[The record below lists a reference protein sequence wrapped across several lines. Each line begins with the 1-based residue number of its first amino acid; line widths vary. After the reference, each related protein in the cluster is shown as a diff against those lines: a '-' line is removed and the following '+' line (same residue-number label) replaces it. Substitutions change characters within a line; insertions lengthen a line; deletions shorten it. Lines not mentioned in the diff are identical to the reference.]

1 MISEVPIRRTVVE
14 ESSVLLRDVI
24 ELPMAEAQKLTLIA
38 AREDN
43 LIVTKEVRLRLVSAK

>member
-1 MISEVPIRRTVVE
+1 VISEVPIRRTVVE